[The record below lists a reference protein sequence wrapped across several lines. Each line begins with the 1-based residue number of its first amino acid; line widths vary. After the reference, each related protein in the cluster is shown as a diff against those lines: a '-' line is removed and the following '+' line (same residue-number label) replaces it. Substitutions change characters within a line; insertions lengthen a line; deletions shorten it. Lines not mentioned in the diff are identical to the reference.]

1 MSFKNAAIHQEAYAT
16 PPNTIKTPRATAK
29 VLLAENKKG
38 KINPT
43 SMPKHTTKATTNKNL
58 VLLIYKNALM
68 IRNNRIPTE
77 RTPLL

>member
-1 MSFKNAAIHQEAYAT
+1 
-16 PPNTIKTPRATAK
+16 
-29 VLLAENKKG
+29 
-38 KINPT
+38 
-43 SMPKHTTKATTNKNL
+43 MPKHTTKATTNKNL